1 MKSKTQKL
9 RIYACI
15 KKTSLYRSKVGVN
28 VRKIVFSP
36 LHTPVNDYD
45 LIITVLFFQKERVF
59 PKFINDVISKG
70 GGGGTLNR

>member
-36 LHTPVNDYD
+36 LYTPVNDYG
-45 LIITVLFFQKERVF
+45 LIITILFLKKERVLL
-59 PKFINDVISKG
+59 KFINDVISKA
-70 GGGGTLNR
+70 GGGGTHNR